1 MVNLDHILLLRLNAL
16 CMKIAVVAMLV
27 YVTIC
32 LPIYFYAQ
40 CSEVPLGE
48 VDMSQSCSN
57 ITLSANV
64 TFSSYSRF
72 TLANVPDLQTG
83 NADYHLASF
92 KLYLVSMS
100 TWLVCWYACFGEDS
114 CALEIY
120 LKSGRRGV
128 VGTVCAATNHPGYLC
143 LIQIACCVCVDE
155 CILSICLLHSIRPL
169 AHTH

>member
-1 MVNLDHILLLRLNAL
+1 MLTVNLDHILLLRLNAL

-48 VDMSQSCSN
+48 VDMSQACSN

-72 TLANVPDLQTG
+72 TLANVPDLNTDVR

-92 KLYLVSMS
+92 QLYLVSMS
-100 TWLVCWYACFGEDS
+100 TWLVCWYACFGEDY
-114 CALEIY
+114 C
-120 LKSGRRGV
+120 
-128 VGTVCAATNHPGYLC
+128 TVC
-143 LIQIACCVCVDE
+143 Q
-155 CILSICLLHSIRPL
+155 R
-169 AHTH
+169 